1 MTGKN
6 VRHRNYIKDKDDLME
21 DIERW
26 KNSLIN
32 TMGVIGLQ
40 IEQYNRFIKVYKLC
54 NTYCNVYRIRKDV
67 YFFIVTDISAGRF
80 DDLCDLL
87 KDKCHKTTIYC
98 VFQDDEPDPQQMILH
113 VMKQLQVNRNRECS
127 DSLSSLLYDIQH
139 GYYQMYLQPKMDIR
153 TNTVVGAEALVRYC
167 RDGKVL
173 PPSKFI
179 STFEDKGLIFHI
191 DLFIFEEVCK
201 QLKVWQQEGRTLYPI
216 SLNFSR
222 ITLLNDHLIQK
233 MNEIQQKYRISR
245 KWIEIEIT
253 ESVGEIDRKLLKQ
266 LGMKISDHGYRLS
279 LDDFGVRYSNIALL
293 SLLPFHSLKLD
304 RSIVQEMSDNTKLQ
318 VMIENLIQLC
328 KKLDIVFIAEGIETM
343 AQKDM
348 LKRLGCTIIQG
359 FLVNKPLMIT
369 DYEKIYLRNK
379 KEPCNNVNLS
389 NKQMAL
395 ISDTLK

>member
-6 VRHRNYIKDKDDLME
+6 VRHRNLIKDKDDLIK
-21 DIERW
+21 DIDRW
-26 KNSLIN
+26 NNHLIN

-40 IEQYNRFIKVYKLC
+40 TDQYNKFIKVYKVSK
-54 NTYCNVYRIRKDV
+54 TYCNVYRIRKGV
-67 YFFIVTDISAGRF
+67 YCFLVVDSTHERF
-80 DDLCDLL
+80 DDLCKLL
-87 KDKCHKTTIYC
+87 QDKCQKTAVYS
-98 VFQDDEPDPQQMILH
+98 VYSDDEPDPRQLILH
-113 VMKQLQVNRNRECS
+113 IMKQLQVNRNRESS
-127 DSLSSLLYDIQH
+127 DKLEHLLSDIQH
-139 GYYQMYLQPKMDIR
+139 GYYQMYLQPKMNIH

-167 RDGKVL
+167 RDGKIL

-179 STFEDKGLIFHI
+179 SVFEDQGLIFHI

-201 QLKVWQQEGRTLYPI
+201 QLKQWQQEGKKLYPI

-266 LGMKISDHGYRLS
+266 IGMKIADHGYHLS

-328 KKLDIVFIAEGIETM
+328 QKIDIVFIAEGIETM

-359 FLVNKPLMIT
+359 FLVNKPLTIE

-379 KEPCNNVNLS
+379 IEPCNNVNLS
-389 NKQMAL
+389 KKHMAL
-395 ISDTLK
+395 LSDTIK